1 MPINAPWTVVLFQE
15 LILARNT
22 DQRLYTILRVHKLQH
37 I

>member
-1 MPINAPWTVVLFQE
+1 VQE

-22 DQRLYTILRVHKLQH
+22 DQRLYTILRVYKLQH